1 MSRFTRVLFAILLI
15 SACATSP
22 LGRKRVLLFGD
33 STMDSMG
40 VQSFEEIKKKTP
52 IETDPKINAYI
63 KCIARPLIVNAG
75 SRIPVSAWEVVVFKD
90 PTPNAF
96 ALPGGKIGVHTGML
110 PIARTADQLAAVI
123 GHEVGHVLAQHGN
136 ERVSQGELASL
147 LLGVV
152 DVSLRQMDPDKKK
165 LLLGGL
171 GVGLQFGA
179 LLPFSRSQ
187 ESEADLIGLRLM
199 AKSGFDPKQ
208 SVELWRNM
216 KASSGG
222 GGPEWLSTHPSPDSR
237 IRTLESEATR
247 VEPEWNAVRER
258 GGIPSCPRS

>member
-1 MSRFTRVLFAILLI
+1 MSRFTAFFSIILFV

-52 IETDPKINAYI
+52 VESDPRINAYV
-63 KCIARPLIVNAG
+63 KCIARPLIENAG
-75 SRIPVSAWEVVVFKD
+75 SRIPVSGWEVVVFKD

-96 ALPGGKIGVHTGML
+96 ALPGGKIGVHTGMF
-110 PIARTADQLAAVI
+110 PVARTADQLAAVI

-147 LLGVV
+147 LMGVV
-152 DVSLRQMDPDKKK
+152 NVSLREMDPDKKK

-171 GVGLQFGA
+171 GVGIQFGA

-199 AKSGFDPKQ
+199 ARSGFDPKQ
-208 SVELWRNM
+208 SVELWKNM
-216 KASSGG
+216 KSRAGS

-237 IRTLESEATR
+237 IRILESEATR
-247 VEPEWNAVRER
+247 VEDEWRAAKDRS
-258 GGIPSCPRS
+258 GTPRCSLP

>member
-1 MSRFTRVLFAILLI
+1 
-15 SACATSP
+15 
-22 LGRKRVLLFGD
+22 
-33 STMDSMG
+33 MDSMG

-52 IETDPKINAYI
+52 IESDPGINAFV
-63 KCIARPLIVNAG
+63 KCVARPLIQNAG
-75 SRIPVSAWEVVVFKD
+75 SRIPVSGWEVVVFKD

-110 PIARTADQLAAVI
+110 SVARTSDQLAAVI

-136 ERVSQGELASL
+136 ERVSQGELVSL
-147 LLGVV
+147 LLGAV
-152 DVSLRQMDPDKKK
+152 DVSMREMDPDKKK

-199 AKSGFDPKQ
+199 VRSGFDPKQ
-208 SVELWRNM
+208 SVELWKNM
-216 KASSGG
+216 KSSTGG

-237 IRTLESEATR
+237 IRTLETEAAR
-247 VEPEWNAVRER
+247 MDGEWSAIRES
-258 GGIPSCPRS
+258 GNLPRCLRP

>member
-1 MSRFTRVLFAILLI
+1 MKRPCRLLFAILII

-33 STMDSMG
+33 SMMDSMG

-52 IETDPKINAYI
+52 IESDPKVNAYV
-63 KCIARPLIVNAG
+63 KCIAVPLIENAG
-75 SRIPVSAWEVVVFKD
+75 SRIPVSRWEVVVFKD
-90 PTPNAF
+90 SSPNAF

-110 PIARTADQLAAVI
+110 AVARSADQLAAVI

-147 LLGVV
+147 LFGVV
-152 DVSLRQMDPDKKK
+152 DVSLREMDPDKKK

-199 AKSGFDPKQ
+199 VRSGFDPKQ
-208 SVELWRNM
+208 SVELWKNM
-216 KASSGG
+216 KVSAGG

-237 IRTLESEATR
+237 IRILEAEAAKM
-247 VEPEWNAVRER
+247 EANWNSIRER
-258 GGIPSCPRS
+258 GNLPRCSRT

>member
-1 MSRFTRVLFAILLI
+1 MKQIHRLLLTVLIL

-22 LGRKRVLLFGD
+22 LGRKRILLFGD

-40 VQSFEEIKKKTP
+40 VQSFDEIKKKTP
-52 IETDPKINAYI
+52 IEADPKINAYV
-63 KCIARPLIVNAG
+63 KCIARPLIANSG
-75 SRIPVSAWEVVVFKD
+75 SRIPVSGWEVVVFRD

-110 PIARTADQLAAVI
+110 PVARTADQLAAVI

-136 ERVSQGELASL
+136 ERVSHGELASL
-147 LLGVV
+147 LMGVV
-152 DVSLRQMDPDKKK
+152 DVSLREMDPDKKK

-187 ESEADLIGLRLM
+187 ESESDLIGLRLM
-199 AKSGFDPKQ
+199 VRSGFDPKQ
-208 SVELWRNM
+208 SVELWKNM
-216 KASSGG
+216 KASAGG
-222 GGPEWLSTHPSPDSR
+222 AGPEWLSTHPSPDSR
-237 IRTLESEATR
+237 IRTLEAEAVR
-247 VEPEWNAVRER
+247 MEAEWNAVRER
-258 GGIPSCPRS
+258 GNLPQCSRS

>member
-1 MSRFTRVLFAILLI
+1 MKRTGCLSLVILVLA
-15 SACATSP
+15 ACATSP

-52 IETDPKINAYI
+52 IESDPKINAYV
-63 KCIARPLIVNAG
+63 KCIAGPLIGNSG
-75 SRIPVSAWEVVVFKD
+75 SRIPVSKWEVVVFKD
-90 PTPNAF
+90 PSPNAF

-110 PIARTADQLAAVI
+110 PVARTADQLAAVL

-136 ERVSQGELASL
+136 ERVSQGELAAL
-147 LLGVV
+147 LMGVV
-152 DVSLRQMDPDKKK
+152 DISLKKMDPDQKK

-199 AKSGFDPKQ
+199 TRSGFNPKE
-208 SVELWRNM
+208 SVELWKNM
-216 KASSGG
+216 KASAGG

-237 IRTLESEATR
+237 IQILESEATK
-247 VEPEWNAVRER
+247 VEAEWNSVRER
-258 GGIPSCPRS
+258 GNLPRCSRI